1 MCMDNTTLKKLLVEI
16 PGKLCRN
23 MNNDFIK
30 SILKDL
36 GIDFSPQHYMILKLL
51 QESKQLYV
59 TEFVDMLSITKPQM
73 TSLIDKLSKM
83 GYITRTY
90 DDNDRRK
97 VFISATK
104 EGGEITRRINAVI
117 DNQIDNRLVKLTQ
130 NEINDLQKG
139 LLMLQ
144 KFCTNCNKDSE

>member
-1 MCMDNTTLKKLLVEI
+1 MDNTTLKKLLVEI

-73 TSLIDKLSKM
+73 TSLI
-83 GYITRTY
+83 
-90 DDNDRRK
+90 
-97 VFISATK
+97 
-104 EGGEITRRINAVI
+104 EIGRASCRERV
-117 DNQIDNRLVKLTQ
+117 
-130 NEINDLQKG
+130 
-139 LLMLQ
+139 
-144 KFCTNCNKDSE
+144 

>member
-1 MCMDNTTLKKLLVEI
+1 MDNSALKKLLVEV

-23 MNNDFIK
+23 MNNEFIK

-36 GIDFSPQHYMILKLL
+36 QIDFLPQHYMILKLL
-51 QESKQLYV
+51 EENKQLYV

-83 GYITRTY
+83 GYVTRTN
-90 DDNDRRK
+90 DIDDRRK
-97 VFISATK
+97 IYISATR
-104 EGGEITRRINAVI
+104 EGEEITMKINIAI
-117 DNQIDNRLVKLTQ
+117 NNQIDDRLVKLTTK
-130 NEINDLQKG
+130 EIDTLRNG

-144 KFCTNCNKDSE
+144 KFCFNCSKENQ

>member
-1 MCMDNTTLKKLLVEI
+1 MNNAALKKLLVEI

-36 GIDFSPQHYMILKLL
+36 EIDFSPQHYMVLKLL
-51 QESKQLYV
+51 EESKQLYV

-73 TSLIDKLSKM
+73 TSLIDKLNEM
-83 GYITRTY
+83 GYVTRTN
-90 DDNDRRK
+90 DVDDRRK
-97 VFISATK
+97 IFISATK
-104 EGGEITRRINAVI
+104 EGGEITRKINAVV
-117 DNQIDNRLVKLTQ
+117 DNQIDSRLVKLTQ
-130 NEINDLQKG
+130 KEIDALENG

-144 KFCTNCNKDSE
+144 KFCSNCNIDSE